1 MQWDCILCKFSIET
15 WQELL
20 VGEELE
26 SSPAE
31 RDLEVLVGEKLDVR
45 LRQQWVLA
53 AVLPHAWR
61 CPRPWMGP
69 ELGDCK
75 GPPHPTVL
83 QCYEAKSLT
92 QKFCKYHLEF
102 LFLFSA
108 ELFAELTKC
117 VSQLEP
123 ERGGEGRGF
132 LGRNDFSKTAFLDQK
147 KDWML
152 IQKSLF

>member
-1 MQWDCILCKFSIET
+1 M
-15 WQELL
+15 
-20 VGEELE
+20 
-26 SSPAE
+26 
-31 RDLEVLVGEKLDVR
+31 
-45 LRQQWVLA
+45 LA

-123 ERGGEGRGF
+123 ERGGREGAFWEGMIF
-132 LGRNDFSKTAFLDQK
+132 PKQHFWTKKKTEC
-147 KDWML
+147 
-152 IQKSLF
+152 